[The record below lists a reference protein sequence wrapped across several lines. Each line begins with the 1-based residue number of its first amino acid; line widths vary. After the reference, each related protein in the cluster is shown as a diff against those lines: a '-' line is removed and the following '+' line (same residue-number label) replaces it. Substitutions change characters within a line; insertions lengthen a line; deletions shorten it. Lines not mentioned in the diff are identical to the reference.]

1 MVTAPSAAGKASKA
15 IMEMG
20 RPEILALI
28 LAASFAAG
36 LNVYATVATLGL
48 LARFEVLQL
57 PASLAMMDNWW
68 VIGAAGLMF
77 VVEFFADKVPAFD
90 MIWNALHTFVRVPA
104 AAVMAY
110 AAAAPFSGSEQI
122 LSAVVGGSVAMAA
135 HGGKMAARAAVT
147 PSPEPVSNI
156 GLSLLEDALAIG
168 LVWFA
173 VNYPYVAAAIALAL
187 VVLAVLLV
195 RWVWKALRNLF
206 RGARRELHELQRA
219 G

>member
-1 MVTAPSAAGKASKA
+1 
-15 IMEMG
+15 MELG

-36 LNVYATVATLGL
+36 LNVYAAVATMGL
-48 LARFEVLQL
+48 LARFEFVRL
-57 PASLAMMDNWW
+57 PASLAMLDNWW
-68 VIGAAGLMF
+68 VIGAAALMF

-90 MIWNALHTFVRVPA
+90 MIWNALHTFVRVPV
-104 AAVMAY
+104 AAVIAY
-110 AAAAPFSGSEQI
+110 AAAAPFSGGEQI
-122 LSAVVGGSVAMAA
+122 ASAVVGGSVAMAA

-156 GLSLLEDALAIG
+156 GLSLVEDALAIG

-173 VNYPYVAAAIALAL
+173 VNYPYVAAGIALAL

-206 RGARRELHELQRA
+206 RGARRELHQLQRA
-219 G
+219 A